1 MDKLIHSYD
10 FQDELVK
17 AAGRLATFFEDVRGV
32 KSSSSN
38 VFSDEMMRQHIPDD
52 NHFGVHLIAMGCGED
67 YGFNKNGDFWP
78 REMLVERHPT
88 FVKNGHFFREH
99 NNRDP
104 KLKIGDV
111 KASAW
116 NAKMGRVE
124 LIVHG
129 DKRKAEPEYARAK
142 AGKSSGYSMSC
153 RVPYDKCSCCGNEAK
168 RSSLYCDDLR
178 YHMTQWRPKWSKFAY
193 AENPKGTFFD
203 ISDVANPADRT
214 AYQLQYLFSPDEQD
228 MAKAACAIREGF
240 MFSDLQAKLAGVTLP
255 VEVALGC
262 STDSRRAWLEKLAA
276 EEAYIATAFEPGC
289 TLHDE
294 KFVFLKNAA
303 VYAIDPMALAD
314 EQLAV
319 LRTVNPDVL
328 FSEMAKRAAVFPF
341 LPFVSYVTGQ
351 TLKQATVDPAYVY
364 ASARLLPTM
373 FRDAL
378 KKQAD
383 TDIESLFDGTSLD
396 KSASDTSAQVQ
407 KVMGEMVEKFSVDKS
422 IAKSRILY
430 RCADMPDLAG
440 IGVKSAGSATDD
452 TVKKAETF
460 TQAYAMYKVAFIE
473 AMAQARG
480 NSAVDEPSILLITF
494 PYQV

>member
-1 MDKLIHSYD
+1 MDKLINSFE

-32 KSSSSN
+32 KSAASN

-52 NHFGVHLIAMGCGED
+52 DHFGVHLIAMGCGED

-78 REMLVERHPT
+78 REMLIERHGT

-116 NAKMGRVE
+116 NEKMGRVE

-129 DKRKAEPEYARAK
+129 DKRKAEQEYERAK
-142 AGKSSGYSMSC
+142 AGKASAYSMSC
-153 RVPYDKCSCCGNEAK
+153 RVPYDVCSCCGNQAK

-178 YHMTQWRPKWSKFAY
+178 FHMTQWRPKWAKFAY

-228 MAKAACAIREGF
+228 MAKAANAIREGF

-255 VEVALGC
+255 VEAVLGC
-262 STDSRRAWLEKLAA
+262 STDSRRAWLEKLAV
-276 EEAYIATAFEPGC
+276 EEAYIEAADAVGVKTA
-289 TLHDE
+289 DA
-294 KFVFLKNAA
+294 KIVFLKNAA
-303 VYAIDPMALAD
+303 VYAFDPMALSD

-319 LRTVNPDVL
+319 LRNLNPDVL

-341 LPFVSYVTGQ
+341 LPFFAYITGQ
-351 TLKQATVDPAYVY
+351 TLKQASDDPAYIH
-364 ASARLLPTM
+364 ASDRLLPTM
-373 FRDAL
+373 FRDAM

-383 TDIESLFDGTSLD
+383 TDVENLFDVATLD
-396 KSASDTSAQVQ
+396 VSIPVATRAVVDEVI
-407 KVMGEMVEKFSVDKS
+407 EKFSVDKS
-422 IAKSRILY
+422 VAKSRILH
-430 RCADMPDLAG
+430 RCADMPDLSG
-440 IGVKSAGSATDD
+440 WGVKNAGQVPDNVA
-452 TVKKAETF
+452 KKAETF
-460 TQAYAMYKVAFIE
+460 TQAYAMYKTAFVEAVARV
-473 AMAQARG
+473 RG
-480 NSAVDEPSILLITF
+480 NSAVDEPSLLLITF
-494 PYQV
+494 PYRV

>member
-1 MDKLIHSYD
+1 MDKLILSYD

-17 AAGRLATFFEDVRGV
+17 AAGRLATFFEDARGV
-32 KSSSSN
+32 KSAASN
-38 VFSDEMMRQHIPDD
+38 AFSDEMMRQHLPDD

-78 REMLVERHPT
+78 REMLVERHNT

-116 NAKMGRVE
+116 NDKMGRVE

-129 DKRKAEPEYARAK
+129 DKAKAEPEYERAK
-142 AGKSSGYSMSC
+142 AGKASAYSMSC
-153 RVPYDKCSCCGNEAK
+153 RVPYDVCSCCRKEAK

-178 YHMTQWRPKWSKFAY
+178 FHMTQWRPKWSKFAY

-228 MAKAACAIREGF
+228 MAKAANAIREGF
-240 MFSDLQAKLAGVTLP
+240 MFSDLQAKLAGVALP
-255 VEVALGC
+255 VEVVLGC

-276 EEAYIATAFEPGC
+276 AEEYIEAVDKPGYK
-289 TLHDE
+289 THDE

-303 VYAIDPMALAD
+303 VYAFDPMAIGD
-314 EQLAV
+314 EQLTA
-319 LRTVNPDVL
+319 LRSLNPDVL

-341 LPFVSYVTGQ
+341 LPFYAYINGQ
-351 TLKQATVDPAYVY
+351 TLKQASEDPAFMY
-364 ASARLLPTM
+364 ASERLLPKM
-373 FRDAL
+373 FRGAL
-378 KKQAD
+378 TKQAD
-383 TDIESLFDGTSLD
+383 TEVESLFDGMSLD
-396 KSASDTSAQVQ
+396 KTASDASAQVQ
-407 KVMGEMVEKFSVDKS
+407 KVLGEVTEKFSVDKS
-422 IAKSRILY
+422 VAKSRILY

-440 IGVKSAGSATDD
+440 MGVKSAGNVTND

-460 TQAYAMYKVAFIE
+460 AQAYAMYKVAFVE
-473 AMAQARG
+473 AIAQARG